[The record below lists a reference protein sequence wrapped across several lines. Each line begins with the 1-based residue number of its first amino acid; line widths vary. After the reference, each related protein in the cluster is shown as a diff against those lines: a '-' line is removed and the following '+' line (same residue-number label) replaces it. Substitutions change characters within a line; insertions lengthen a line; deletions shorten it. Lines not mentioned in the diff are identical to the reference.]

1 MKKFPLIQMKA
12 SALLLGLFLVFSCSD
27 DPEPTP
33 PPVVEPPVTPPS
45 TLPPVS
51 SSGNWEKLTVFTEDM
66 YNATYSD
73 GKFTALG
80 RNFLYYNASLESENE
95 RQFLGNYLTRLGRY
109 KLPLSDN
116 TFVSRTEAD
125 VFIFPMGKLE
135 EDNAVILNMT
145 KIDPDFKAFD
155 DVQYFTGNVLGL
167 NKSGTVALI
176 PYRTSKGSI
185 SIDDPS
191 FLLMKIQLDEGK
203 ASVTDTLIVTE
214 KFLDYFAETTKVNS
228 YENFFLVEIDAFLT
242 YLLDHEGV
250 FEKVSNYRI
259 EAVEFGEK
267 VYFFEENRDSK
278 KLVVY
283 SSGLDGK
290 ERILVGETALFE
302 DLRNAAYTVIGDQI
316 VGYTGDKIFKVKI
329 ENNQVS
335 LEMLA
340 NGSISGSISSMVQ
353 VGENEVVITVIRLGQ
368 GGAYRLSV
376 NTLLGK

>member
-242 YLLDHEGV
+242 YLVDHEGI

-267 VYFFEENRDSK
+267 VYFIEENRDSK